1 MFLNR
6 KLIRFFPELSR
17 GLDFFMVL
25 QNILKLTDT
34 LAETLITAD
43 LEDLQDVGRIYDLF
57 LKIGEAADS
66 VDAADIVKTCEE
78 ASGFVKQVMMDESYD
93 RGKAYTQMN
102 DLISKIQYLSRSGYS
117 SSGPGPE
124 IQNPADEILSAEKT
138 AAKNFTLPEIVDA
151 DIFNEFLSEQNSV
164 LDTMEMLLLT
174 LEKAQDAETVNTL
187 KRVFHTLKGEAAV
200 FGLNDVVDICHL
212 SEDVTEGSDGNLPID
227 KLLTVKDWL
236 KEVFDAL
243 KADAEMPEPAE
254 EMIGMLKDEREKAS
268 DRKVPVDQK
277 QAAQSPEKPAEEAPV
292 DQKQA
297 AQPPEKPAED
307 VPAALQAT
315 ETRISGDVDLISDF
329 VSEAQEHI
337 DNIDSK
343 LLVLE
348 SNPEDPDILNA
359 VFRVFHTIKGAAG
372 FLVLDDIARL
382 AHTTENLLDLARKR
396 ELVLTGHRIDVV
408 FESVDQMNLLVD
420 NIRETI
426 SSGASTYRCDPK
438 LNGLIAKIKNIIS
451 GQDSAPV
458 PDAEKPQQPAPVQS
472 PAADPDVPVSAGD
485 ASSLL
490 QSGTSVEV
498 TKQSKV
504 KIKESIKIDSENLDR
519 LVDAIGELVII
530 ESMIRQDSY
539 IKNTQSSKLLKNI
552 TQMDKITRELQSLSM
567 SLRMIPVR
575 ATFQKMARV
584 VRDLAKKSG
593 KRVEFNTYGE
603 DTMLDKSVVD
613 RIGDPLIHLV
623 RNSVDHGIELS
634 PEDRVKA
641 NKDETGRVEL
651 NAFHKGGNIH
661 IEIKDDGRGLDKTAI
676 LKKATEKG
684 LVKEGQSLNDQDIFN
699 LILLPG
705 FSTAKKVTDVSGRGV
720 GMDVVKRN
728 IEDLRGNIEIS
739 SQPGQGSLFSLRLP
753 LTLAIID
760 GMLVR
765 IGDERYIIPTLS
777 IVQSIRPTPEDV
789 TTVINRGEMIRIRDD
804 LIPLFRLA
812 KLFNIA
818 NAVTDLSDG
827 IVIVVEDSGKM
838 TGLLVDELLG
848 QQSTVIKNL
857 GASMKGLTGIS
868 GGSILS
874 DGQVGLILDVAGL
887 VKLATR
893 SADRDISNIK
903 KNSHGE
909 A

>member
-1 MFLNR
+1 MV
-6 KLIRFFPELSR
+6 PE
-17 GLDFFMVL
+17 
-25 QNILKLTDT
+25 NILKLTDT
-34 LAETLITAD
+34 LAEALIAAD
-43 LEDLQDVGRIYDLF
+43 LDDLQDVGKIYDLF
-57 LKIGEAADS
+57 LKIKEAAVPEELSDI
-66 VDAADIVKTCEE
+66 VNTCEVAADL
-78 ASGFVKQVMMDESYD
+78 VKQVMMDETCNRDDAYD
-93 RGKAYTQMN
+93 KIN
-102 DLISKIQYLSRSGYS
+102 ELISKIQYVSRSGYTAS
-117 SSGPGPE
+117 ERPSGGPASVSE
-124 IQNPADEILSAEKT
+124 TLSAKPKTDQPT
-138 AAKNFTLPEIVDA
+138 AAKKFVLPEIVDA
-151 DIFNEFLSEQNSV
+151 EIFNEFLGEQNSV
-164 LDTMEMLLLT
+164 LDNMETLLLS
-174 LEKAQDAETVNTL
+174 LEKEQDAETVNTL

-200 FGLNDVVDICHL
+200 FGLNKVVDICHL
-212 SEDVTEGSDGNLPID
+212 SEDVTENSEGNLPID

-243 KADAEMPEPAE
+243 KLEADMPDPSQKMIDMLKSELDRTVEGEASSEKEAVPLPEIPVAEEPAVS
-254 EMIGMLKDEREKAS
+254 R
-268 DRKVPVDQK
+268 
-277 QAAQSPEKPAEEAPV
+277 
-292 DQKQA
+292 
-297 AQPPEKPAED
+297 
-307 VPAALQAT
+307 AT
-315 ETRISGDVDLISDF
+315 ETLITGDVDLVSDF

-348 SNPEDPDILNA
+348 TNPEDPDILNA

-372 FLVLDDIARL
+372 FLALDDIARL
-382 AHTTENLLDLARKR
+382 AHTTENLLDLARKQ
-396 ELVLTGHRIDVV
+396 ELVLTGHKIDVV
-408 FESVDQMNLLVD
+408 FESIDQMNKLVD

-426 SSGASTYRCDPK
+426 SSGATSYPCDPN
-438 LNGLIAKIKNIIS
+438 LNLLINKIKDVIS
-451 GQDSAPV
+451 GKDVAPL
-458 PDAEKPQQPAPVQS
+458 PDAAELQEKETVSTLPVDMS
-472 PAADPDVPVSAGD
+472 VPGPDVEVPVSQQPEMPAE
-485 ASSLL
+485 AA
-490 QSGTSVEV
+490 
-498 TKQSKV
+498 KQTKV
-504 KIKESIKIDSENLDR
+504 KIKEAIKIDSENLDR

-530 ESMIRQDSY
+530 ESMIRQDPY
-539 IKNTQSSKLLKNI
+539 IKNSQSAKLLKNI

-593 KRVEFNTYGE
+593 KLVEFNTNGE

-641 NKDETGRVEL
+641 NKDKTGKVEL

-661 IEIKDDGRGLDKTAI
+661 IEIRDDGRGLDKEAI

-684 LVKEGQSLNDQDIFN
+684 LIREGQSLSDRDIFN

-728 IEDLRGNIEIS
+728 IEDLRGNIEIT
-739 SQPGQGSLFSLRLP
+739 SQPGNGSLFSLRLP

-777 IVQSIRPTPEDV
+777 IVQSIRPAMEDV
-789 TTVINRGEMIRIRDD
+789 TTVINRGEMVKIRED
-804 LIPLFRLA
+804 LIPLFRLS

-818 NAVTDLSDG
+818 NAATDLSDG

-874 DGQVGLILDVAGL
+874 DGQVGLILDIAGI
-887 VKLATR
+887 VKLATQ
-893 SADRDISNIK
+893 SDGTDIVNK
-903 KNSHGE
+903 KEDVHAEG
-909 A
+909 